1 MGCLRNVGLKKD
13 CLPASTHGM
22 QEVLDAARMM
32 AWQGA
37 VFLSFGC
44 GRKQLL
50 ASRDRI
56 SKILELPA
64 YLSDVGADYL
74 RKGSSKHCEII

>member
-1 MGCLRNVGLKKD
+1 MGCLRKVGLKKD
-13 CLPASTHGM
+13 WLPTSIHGM

-37 VFLSFGC
+37 LFLSFGC

-56 SKILELPA
+56 SKIELPA

-74 RKGSSKHCEII
+74 RKGSKHCEIM